1 MSCYSS
7 KIWGNNTGPCLE
19 MLLIYHVPCLLGCVC
34 GRCGDISATF
44 VCEKEEV
51 DQIVGG
57 EYPRRGVP
65 GRQGH
70 DLPVPLGMELC
81 CFINKAKIC
90 NSSVQFQTTDEL
102 FLLQST
108 WVTTAFGE
116 FFSLPIIH
124 LLGLPITKY
133 PNGVVWIRN
142 VFSHSSRDYK
152 SKIRVVSFW
161 GLFLACRWLPSHD
174 VLKWSFLCEHTPLA
188 PLCIQIS
195 SCSKDTNHI
204 A

>member
-1 MSCYSS
+1 M
-7 KIWGNNTGPCLE
+7 
-19 MLLIYHVPCLLGCVC
+19 C

-108 WVTTAFGE
+108 
-116 FFSLPIIH
+116 
-124 LLGLPITKY
+124 
-133 PNGVVWIRN
+133 
-142 VFSHSSRDYK
+142 
-152 SKIRVVSFW
+152 
-161 GLFLACRWLPSHD
+161 
-174 VLKWSFLCEHTPLA
+174 
-188 PLCIQIS
+188 
-195 SCSKDTNHI
+195 
-204 A
+204 